1 MEFTHGQVFGIEKI
15 EKYLRKT
22 KEQKQKD
29 LEYKKTQEL
38 LLRTRTEIGMLTS
51 GIERLSDR
59 EAIESSI
66 YRLKAAELELNRH
79 IRSAKEYAAKE
90 EQL

>member
-1 MEFTHGQVFGIEKI
+1 MDFTLGQVFDIEKI
-15 EKYLRKT
+15 FKKT
-22 KEQKQKD
+22 TEQKQKKLD
-29 LEYKKTQEL
+29 RQKAQEL
-38 LLRTRTEIGMLTS
+38 LMRTRMEISTLS
-51 GIERLSDR
+51 DGIESLSDR

-79 IRSAKEYAAKE
+79 IRAIKEHLSKE

>member
-1 MEFTHGQVFGIEKI
+1 MDFTLGQVFDIEKI
-15 EKYLRKT
+15 FKKT
-22 KEQKQKD
+22 TEQKQKKLD
-29 LEYKKTQEL
+29 RQKAQEL
-38 LLRTRTEIGMLTS
+38 LMRTRMEISTLS
-51 GIERLSDR
+51 DGIEILSDR

-79 IRSAKEYAAKE
+79 IRAIKEHLSKE

>member
-1 MEFTHGQVFGIEKI
+1 MDFTLGQVFDIEKI
-15 EKYLRKT
+15 FKKT
-22 KEQKQKD
+22 KEEKQKELD
-29 LEYKKTQEL
+29 RQKAQEL
-38 LLRTRTEIGMLTS
+38 LMRTRMEISTLS
-51 GIERLSDR
+51 DGIESLSDR

-79 IRSAKEYAAKE
+79 IRAIKEHASKE

>member
-1 MEFTHGQVFGIEKI
+1 MDFTLGQVFDIEKI
-15 EKYLRKT
+15 FKKT
-22 KEQKQKD
+22 KEEKQKE
-29 LEYKKTQEL
+29 LYRQKAQEL
-38 LLRTRTEIGMLTS
+38 LMRTRMEISTLS
-51 GIERLSDR
+51 DGIESLSDR

-79 IRSAKEYAAKE
+79 IRAIKEHASKE